1 MTEFLQY
8 LINGFMAG
16 GVYGLIALSIVL
28 IYKSTRVF
36 NFAVGDVMLLGAFV
50 LWSLLAWLNLPIVP
64 SILLAL
70 AIAFGIGLLIE
81 RLALRPLIGQPILAA
96 IMATLALS
104 IFLKGGMILIWGTSQ
119 VPYPTKIF
127 PGTSATLGTVTLP
140 LGLLW
145 AFLLA
150 MAAFGIL
157 VWFFQFTKMGLQMR
171 ATAEDHQLAQSTG
184 ISVKLVFGLTWA
196 MALVVCALSGIAL
209 GDRLG
214 LSVGMTPLLALKAFP
229 AVFLGGLES
238 IPGAIIGGLAIGI
251 LENLVGGLINPN
263 LMEITPYIILLLV
276 LLFRAEGLFG
286 LKRIERI

>member
-1 MTEFLQY
+1 MAEFLQY
-8 LINGFMAG
+8 LMNGFMVG
-16 GVYGLIALSIVL
+16 GIYGLIALSIVL

-36 NFAVGDVMLLGAFV
+36 NFAVGDVMLLGGFV
-50 LWSLLAWLNLPIVP
+50 LWSFLTWLNLPILL

-104 IFLKGGMILIWGTSQ
+104 IFLKGGMSLIWGTSHT
-119 VPYPTKIF
+119 PYPAEIF
-127 PGTSATLGTVTLP
+127 PGTSATLGVVTLS
-140 LGLLW
+140 LDLLW

-157 VWFFQFTKMGLQMR
+157 AWFFQRTKMGLQMR

-184 ISVKLVFGLTWA
+184 ISVRLVFSLTWA
-196 MALVVCALSGIAL
+196 MALVLCALSGISL

-229 AVFLGGLES
+229 AVFFGGLES
-238 IPGAIIGGLAIGI
+238 ISGAIIGGLTIGI
-251 LENLVGGLINPN
+251 LENLVGGLISPN

-276 LLFRAEGLFG
+276 LMFRTEGLFG

>member
-81 RLALRPLIGQPILAA
+81 RLALRPLIGQSILAA

-140 LGLLW
+140 LGSLW

>member
-1 MTEFLQY
+1 MAEFTQY
-8 LINGFMAG
+8 LMNGLMVG

-36 NFAVGDVMLLGAFV
+36 NFAVGDIMLLGGFV
-50 LWSLLAWLNLPIVP
+50 LWSLLAWLNLPLLP
-64 SILLAL
+64 SLLFAL

-104 IFLKGGMILIWGTSQ
+104 IFLKGAMILIWGTGQ
-119 VPYPTKIF
+119 IAYPTKIS
-127 PGTSATLGTVTLP
+127 PGTSMTLDTVTLSS
-140 LGLLW
+140 GLLW

-150 MAAFGIL
+150 MAAFVVL
-157 VWFFQFTKMGLQMR
+157 VWFFQSTKMGLQMR

-196 MALVVCALSGIAL
+196 MASLVCALSGISL

-238 IPGAIIGGLAIGI
+238 IPGAIVGGLAIGI

-263 LMEITPYIILLLV
+263 LMEITPYIILLV
-276 LLFRAEGLFG
+276 ILLFRAEGLFG